1 MWRNAER
8 TKNRVLPYFQEGT
21 SLIVFDTETTGLG
34 REAKIIEFG
43 GIRYVIRNHALV
55 PTHYLNRYIN
65 PEEPLSDKIVEL
77 TGITDEMVADAGNE
91 STLAPEIY
99 RFLESADL
107 WAAYN
112 CQFDL
117 RMLRQMEE
125 RTGLAFRERECLDIL
140 EMARDLIP
148 KEDVENYKL
157 STVAGYL
164 FPEQDVQ
171 FHSATEDA
179 KVTARCLSRFLS
191 GYAGLEEGPKKA
203 QARLEYAS
211 YSENPRQKSQKRIKL
226 KLSRGEY
233 GDIFWDVVNHGWGCK
248 ATRKARELF
257 SGLDMKNIEQQ
268 CLNRY
273 GWKYRA
279 SDMDSLASAWGKA
292 KRASS

>member
-1 MWRNAER
+1 MWRNADR

-99 RFLESADL
+99 QFLESADL

-117 RMLRQMEE
+117 WMLRQMEE
-125 RTGLAFRERECLDIL
+125 WTGLAFRLPECLDIL
-140 EMARDLIP
+140 EMARDLM
-148 KEDVENYKL
+148 
-157 STVAGYL
+157 S
-164 FPEQDVQ
+164 
-171 FHSATEDA
+171 
-179 KVTARCLSRFLS
+179 
-191 GYAGLEEGPKKA
+191 
-203 QARLEYAS
+203 
-211 YSENPRQKSQKRIKL
+211 
-226 KLSRGEY
+226 
-233 GDIFWDVVNHGWGCK
+233 
-248 ATRKARELF
+248 
-257 SGLDMKNIEQQ
+257 
-268 CLNRY
+268 
-273 GWKYRA
+273 
-279 SDMDSLASAWGKA
+279 
-292 KRASS
+292 

>member
-1 MWRNAER
+1 MWRNADR

-99 RFLESADL
+99 QFLESADL

-171 FHSATEDA
+171 FHSAAEDA

-292 KRASS
+292 KRASK